1 MNYIGIG
8 KIVLDSL
15 CTEEYNI
22 SHLHFL
28 LTKNDDGFIESV
40 NLEFG
45 IVAFHKDADEAVK
58 ILIQLLIEYI
68 KRTIDEDG
76 FDSLIHS
83 VQGDEMNEYWA
94 EYRKF
99 EFILA
104 KQKRD
109 LSHDFVRSLTRKI
122 ANEIFEMYG
131 IKPKAKYSVLDM
143 EQAA

>member
-22 SHLHFL
+22 PHLHFL
-28 LTKNDDGFIESV
+28 LTKNEDGFIEAI

-45 IVAFHKDADEAVK
+45 IVAFYKDPDEAVK

-68 KRTIDEDG
+68 KRTIEEDG

-83 VQGDEMNEYWA
+83 VQGDDMNEYWT

-104 KQKRD
+104 KQKHD
-109 LSHDFVRSLTRKI
+109 ISHDFVRSLTRKI
-122 ANEIFEMYG
+122 AKEIFDMYG
-131 IKPKAKYSVLDM
+131 IKPKAKYSVL